1 MNAADDAKLT
11 AIPGFPWPNP
21 VSCIKEAVCPEL
33 CGSRA
38 PVKAQ
43 PTKAEDCRV
52 CFVDVAKGPSMLESR
67 RGFSAFNVAEA
78 VQRRREVR

>member
-1 MNAADDAKLT
+1 MAKS
-11 AIPGFPWPNP
+11 GFLHQRSSLSGTVW
-21 VSCIKEAVCPEL
+21 
-33 CGSRA
+33 
-38 PVKAQ
+38 VKSSSEG

>member
-1 MNAADDAKLT
+1 MEARCLFRVALAPAALDLRGKNIRNQMPGRLMNAADDAKLT

-43 PTKAEDCRV
+43 PKPRTAE
-52 CFVDVAKGPSMLESR
+52 
-67 RGFSAFNVAEA
+67 SAS
-78 VQRRREVR
+78 